1 MENKETELE
10 NGKNRKNNS
19 RINSHK
25 VLPPWSLFC
34 VSCGHKYG
42 TSALHFTLLWEYAPV
57 EQKSFSVLCFSPRGQ
72 QEEHIGP
79 KSLVWVHVESEQKTP
94 ILSILS
100 FKPQL
105 DLYPKYAQGKALAE
119 LFLFSVASLEADQ
132 SFCLDV
138 AGSLQ
143 AVTQGDGQDMSIF
156 SNNTDQ
162 QEKLCRR

>member
-57 EQKSFSVLCFSPRGQ
+57 EQKSLSVLCFSPRGQ

-94 ILSILS
+94 HLKYTVFQTPAWFVSKVCSREGSCRAFFILCSLPGSRPVFLSWCCRQSPGSNAGGWTRHVNIL
-100 FKPQL
+100 K
-105 DLYPKYAQGKALAE
+105 
-119 LFLFSVASLEADQ
+119 
-132 SFCLDV
+132 
-138 AGSLQ
+138 
-143 AVTQGDGQDMSIF
+143 
-156 SNNTDQ
+156 
-162 QEKLCRR
+162 